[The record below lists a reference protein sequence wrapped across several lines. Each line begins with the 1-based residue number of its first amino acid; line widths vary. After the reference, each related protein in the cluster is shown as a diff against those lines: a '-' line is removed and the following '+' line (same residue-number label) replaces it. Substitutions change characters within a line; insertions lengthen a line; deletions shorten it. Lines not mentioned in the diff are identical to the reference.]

1 MICPKVPGTGIIPSG
16 ECLGDPVVLWVRG
29 LSCFFA
35 FELEARLVFVHF
47 DTTTRCEVTG
57 WCCDQ
62 PRHFIGAPS
71 KNVNSKDIHTSSPR
85 KTRGTREFQQGQGPI
100 SFHRVIIVVNHDDDG
115 QRDDVWRLFFM
126 ENE

>member
-16 ECLGDPVVLWVRG
+16 ECLGDPVVLWVRE

-62 PRHFIGAPS
+62 PRHFSGEEGLARL
-71 KNVNSKDIHTSSPR
+71 DQRLDWLHEDWLAR
-85 KTRGTREFQQGQGPI
+85 QQPWHEVEVEGSRFGVLD
-100 SFHRVIIVVNHDDDG
+100 RVD
-115 QRDDVWRLFFM
+115 
-126 ENE
+126 

>member
-71 KNVNSKDIHTSSPR
+71 EKRELEGHPNELTK
-85 KTRGTREFQQGQGPI
+85 KGTRPRESPARPRAIFILPRQ
-100 SFHRVIIVVNHDDDG
+100 HR
-115 QRDDVWRLFFM
+115 R
-126 ENE
+126 EP